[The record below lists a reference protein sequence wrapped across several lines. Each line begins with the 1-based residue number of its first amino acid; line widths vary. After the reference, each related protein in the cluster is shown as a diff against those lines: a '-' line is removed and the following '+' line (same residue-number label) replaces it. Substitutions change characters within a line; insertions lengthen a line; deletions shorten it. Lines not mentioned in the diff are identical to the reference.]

1 MVGLRLIRFWRTYP
15 TGQGRW
21 QKSARRIFRAV
32 EQRGTGGSLRS
43 VRRHLRATNIV
54 LSGLVAG
61 GDVGSLVAVN
71 PSLKALP
78 DADRMAASKVI
89 NPGFGRIMQPL
100 VIAQIVTG
108 VSSVLLTAREPSSA
122 AFKLGVGA
130 TACNLAML
138 AITLRGIA
146 PINAQMQAAD
156 DYATYSALR
165 ERWDQRHRARV
176 ALEVAGLALAA
187 SASAALEP

>member
-1 MVGLRLIRFWRTYP
+1 
-15 TGQGRW
+15 
-21 QKSARRIFRAV
+21 
-32 EQRGTGGSLRS
+32 
-43 VRRHLRATNIV
+43 V

-100 VIAQIVTG
+100 TIAQIVTG
-108 VSSVLLTAREPSSA
+108 ASSVLLTAREPSSA
-122 AFKLGVGA
+122 AFRLGVA
-130 TACNLAML
+130 ASACNLAML
-138 AITLRGIA
+138 AVTIRGIA
-146 PINAQMQAAD
+146 PINVQMQAAD

-165 ERWDQRHRARV
+165 ERWDQRHRVRV
-176 ALEVAGLALAA
+176 ALEVAGLAFAA

>member
-1 MVGLRLIRFWRTYP
+1 
-15 TGQGRW
+15 
-21 QKSARRIFRAV
+21 
-32 EQRGTGGSLRS
+32 LRS
-43 VRRHLRATNIV
+43 VRRHLRAANIV

-78 DADRMAASKVI
+78 DADRMAAGKVI

-100 VIAQIVTG
+100 VIAQIITG
-108 VSSVLLTAREPSSA
+108 ASSVLLTAHEPSSA
-122 AFKLGVGA
+122 AFKLGLSA

-138 AITLRGIA
+138 AVTLRAIA
-146 PINAQMQAAD
+146 PINAQMQAAE
-156 DYATYSALR
+156 DYASYSALR